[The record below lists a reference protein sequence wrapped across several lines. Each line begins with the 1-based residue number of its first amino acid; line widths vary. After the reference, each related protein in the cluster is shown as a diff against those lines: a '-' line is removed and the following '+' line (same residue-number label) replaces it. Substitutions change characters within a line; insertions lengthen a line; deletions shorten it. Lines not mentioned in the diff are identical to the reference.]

1 VGTLVVVLLLPL
13 LSVKTGGCCLC
24 PTAVAVATIVDAAAT
39 AATVVTL
46 VIAAVTVAVAV
57 IAITV
62 KIAATVSSAAINRK
76 QD

>member
-24 PTAVAVATIVDAAAT
+24 PTAVAVATIVDA